1 MENSRRAIAL
11 MACLAPAAIIA
22 TSNDVAPVQAPAA
35 KTEKSAM
42 DKFFTPVASLVVI
55 GTSWFFAHWATQL
68 LGVALAGYSAFYTYG
83 LKTEDAQKN
92 QESFIAK
99 LFGTKQEE
107 VESFNFYYKIYLAA
121 FAVATIASLVISLGF
136 PQYRTIGMISKI
148 ASYVMTLGV
157 IAVRPESSDAEVTG
171 ALVAGLMS
179 VPMATFGLPAA
190 LVA

>member
-35 KTEKSAM
+35 KTEKASM
-42 DKFFTPVASLVVI
+42 DKYFTPVASLAVI
-55 GTSWFFAHWATQL
+55 GTSWFCAHCATPL
-68 LGVALAGYSAFYTYG
+68 LGAALAVYSMYYTYG
-83 LKTEDAQKN
+83 LKIEDAQKN

-99 LFGTKQEE
+99 WFGTNKEE
-107 VESFNFYYKIYLAA
+107 VESFNFYYNIYLAV
-121 FAVATIASLVISLGF
+121 FAVATITSLVISLAF
-136 PQYRTIGMISKI
+136 PQYRTTGMIAKI
-148 ASYVMTLGV
+148 ASYVMSLGV

-179 VPMATFGLPAA
+179 VPMATLGLPAA